1 MFPRV
6 TRCKNLMSREMIF
19 QYSQQ
24 SNCDSACCLV
34 ALVRAGRVRPQVYCI
49 HAFVQIVFAF
59 FSISNANVS
68 DHLQFSLYMTLNLLQ
83 NFLGSSDCFRA
94 RVRLCDNLF
103 SPVRFFRALVALSTY
118 MHIYLSCD
126 RIFKVRF
133 GCVPSRFPFAWVAR
147 VPVLWAIFLQRFGLM
162 RASVGRQGGASLGSR
177 ASRCGAS
184 QANGKRSFCPR

>member
-1 MFPRV
+1 MHSKHSLCQVIIASAYLLSQFKCLRSQVPVSPKVFPRV

-49 HAFVQIVFAF
+49 HAFAQIVFAF

-83 NFLGSSDCFRA
+83 NLLGSSSCFRA

-118 MHIYLSCD
+118 MHIYSSCD
-126 RIFKVRF
+126 RI
-133 GCVPSRFPFAWVAR
+133 
-147 VPVLWAIFLQRFGLM
+147 
-162 RASVGRQGGASLGSR
+162 
-177 ASRCGAS
+177 
-184 QANGKRSFCPR
+184 